1 MPGFAEFISSIRP
14 SPEERGSTLEQMLA
28 RAAQDRDREP
38 EPEDPD
44 DRLAAMV
51 TRGYSPGLMSQ
62 LSQQLGDTLGELQAE
77 QDKIARGERR
87 EALARREYE
96 AGRINVWAMQ
106 QQLLA
111 DGDFGDEGRASRLER
126 RAESL
131 QSQLVQAAAM
141 IAPQQEQVTDPL
153 EQATRRANQVFREIT
168 RSLMAEAQAG
178 NRPER
183 PSAGKASRRPFGG
196 GAGEIVRTVKL
207 DDIRVLRRGNGG
219 DGRTVEAYA
228 AVFNEPAVIH
238 DQMGDYREVIDPHA
252 WDGRLAEAR
261 RAPGGLPAEVKCMY
275 NHGMTRQGTPS
286 DRWSLPV
293 GKPLDIRPD
302 SRGLLTVTRYSDD
315 EVLDRIKAGELTSQ
329 SFVGGC
335 LNSEPELRR
344 GERYRPD
351 GTGNLRTVRRMKL
364 GLREYG
370 PVLWPAYPGA
380 EILGVRSAAEAYASG
395 PDRDKCPGPDCP
407 ICEYGRQQ

>member
-1 MPGFAEFISSIRP
+1 MPGFAEFISSVRP
-14 SPEERGSTLEQMLA
+14 APEERGSTLEQMLA
-28 RAAQDRDREP
+28 RAAQAGEREP
-38 EPEDPD
+38 EPQDPD

-51 TRGYSPGLMSQ
+51 TRGYSPGLLHR
-62 LSQQLGDTLGELQAE
+62 LSQQLADTSGELEAE
-77 QDKIARGERR
+77 QAKIARGARR
-87 EALARREYE
+87 AAVARREHE
-96 AGRINVWAMQ
+96 AGRVSVWAMQ
-106 QQLLA
+106 EML
-111 DGDFGDEGRASRLER
+111 DGDFGDEDRVRQLER

-131 QSQLVQAAAM
+131 RSQMAQASAM

-153 EQATRRANQVFREIT
+153 EQASRHAHEVFREVT

-178 NRPER
+178 VRPER
-183 PSAGKASRRPFGG
+183 LPAGKASRRPFGG
-196 GAGEIVRTVKL
+196 RGAGEIVRTVKV
-207 DDIRVLRRGNGG
+207 DDIRVLRRGKGG

-228 AVFNEPAVIH
+228 AVFNEPAEIH

-261 RAPGGLPAEVKCMY
+261 RARGGLPAEIKCMY
-275 NHGMTRQGTPS
+275 NHGMTRQFTPS

-302 SRGLLTVTRYSDD
+302 SHGLLTVTRYSDD

-380 EILGVRSAAEAYASG
+380 EILGVRSAEASRSECCFWCPPVPGQGSKHTG
-395 PDRDKCPGPDCP
+395 PA
-407 ICEYGRQQ
+407 